1 MPAPPVTAA
10 RKGVSKEA
18 IARITLDEGSIRRR
32 SPEIKHEMSV
42 AITDLVHHNT
52 FAPAGTGGG
61 PYDVHVSVKEGR
73 LAFRIKGKKKNAD
86 IVLSVQP
93 LKSIIRDYFLICES
107 YYAAL
112 KDASRGKIEAIDAG
126 RRGVHNEGAEL
137 LQTLLK
143 GKIEVDLLTARRLF
157 TLICVL
163 HIK

>member
-1 MPAPPVTAA
+1 MKT
-10 RKGVSKEA
+10 A
-18 IARITLDEGSIRRR
+18 IASITLDEGSIGHR
-32 SPEIKHEMSV
+32 SPEIEHERNI
-42 AITDLVHHNT
+42 AITDLVHNNS
-52 FAPAGTGGG
+52 FAPVGVAGG
-61 PYDVHVSVKEGR
+61 PYDVRLSVKEGR
-73 LAFRIKGKKKNAD
+73 LAFSIKGKGRKKSTD

-107 YYAAL
+107 YYEAL

-137 LQTLLK
+137 LRSLLK
-143 GKIEVDLLTARRLF
+143 GKIEVDALTARRLF